1 MNLRSSAGLRNGVA
15 NVGSYISLLEN
26 CVIEIR
32 SGSQPASADDA
43 ASGTLL
49 GTVTL
54 DGGAFTPG
62 SPTNGL
68 NFELSGTTAG
78 QIQKPSGDTWRMTGL
93 ANGTAGHFRVKANAA
108 DAGGPSTT
116 AIRMDGSIGTS
127 GADLIFSTLTV
138 ATGAPISIDR
148 FELLLPASA

>member
-1 MNLRSSAGLRNGVA
+1 MTLRSSSGIRNGVA
-15 NVGSYISLLEN
+15 NVGSYISLLAD

-54 DGGAFTPG
+54 NGDAFTPG

-68 NFELSGTTAG
+68 NFELSSTTAG

-108 DAGGPSTT
+108 DAGGSSTT

-148 FELLLPASA
+148 FELLLTASA